1 MSQKQVVRRTS
12 TTNRRKNTDSDRS
25 DSGCF
30 EDVDVLQMAN
40 RPSQTPGSTP
50 TKSTTAQQDQLSEKT
65 EQEAGNDRSTGND
78 AFPNETP
85 STPDE
90 CAEDSE
96 FHAILERLAEVTK
109 NPGDL
114 YRLCFS
120 SRLSFCGLSLGGMEE
135 QVSPAQP
142 ELTSRENS
150 TDDTSEFVSEG
161 VLADATAQPAK
172 TGVTIPETGDEAAEH
187 RNCGDRKQCVEVL
200 SLLSSFVEK
209 AKEDPAVFNQS
220 GLGRSL
226 LGQLSS
232 LLTTLEE
239 AKKNPNFTSCLQS
252 EYPNDSSHSSQ
263 QLHASEGNRDSPI
276 AEQDSSS
283 DSVIDPARHS
293 SSGSTDDAAVSPPVF
308 EDVTESTSLITH
320 DNEESRATT
329 TNRGGEHVSCADVNN
344 DGEKTSAEKSGDHSG
359 DESGDVVTNGR
370 RAVTPYSWDYGDIWE
385 EELQRAQSTDTFPPG
400 RFGEPG
406 SNMPGDPLMPTFE
419 EIRDELFH
427 DAGFVVHEGRRGK
440 AVHKR
445 RSRSADARSSEPFR
459 SEPLWSECED
469 LPASHSPFVRTV
481 YQHGL
486 SHDSRL
492 TRSGSSLLSGGTS
505 MTINY
510 DRSYGRQVR
519 MYPESLHRPRSGQLD
534 DSSAFIVKEAVAGT
548 STFRGPKPWSMLKR
562 RPSGLRRRSSSP
574 ACSEPSFPNEFQ
586 RTRLDSHG
594 DSESSDSPNYVSAAS
609 SDCLTTDD
617 SSSLTSSH
625 YCGASSVQ
633 SSPTVSNRNSACFSD
648 TGSSDLNDLRRVVY
662 QDSSPELYPGDKY
675 PRDRYP
681 VGCGSGA
688 RERFFSHD
696 PIGQRMERSEGS
708 LDQRFGRMGRA
719 SRAFSEPGDSRL
731 NMVGKSH
738 LRKAYQRAENY
749 RGNDPSALRN
759 LQHNAVRKWS
769 RERAAS
775 PLIVRSD
782 SDLNHLAR
790 VQFIGDSYSRS
801 NISKNLRH
809 SREASRS
816 PSPSPTHTRVLSC
829 EILQNDKRDVYTKVN
844 LSRSVHDEER
854 AIDQSPSPL
863 LGRDGTRRSWHG
875 HSPQR
880 GFSRAPHASGNP
892 APRRI
897 QSERCG
903 GYAAGL
909 VDRRR
914 QLFRPKKLEADDQ
927 AIHAT
932 LVEVKNLRTNPMRS
946 YHSAGNFRS
955 SYDSDDSRH
964 WSEFRAPAIGSSLRG
979 DYPRQFPRNPLINR
993 NRRAEVLSERSG
1005 NGSFGNGRP
1014 RMRPDQASA
1023 TTAQTGSFEKGEM
1036 SSAYQRHEGF
1046 QHAKTLGGAP
1056 EKTIAKDR
1064 NSPVRNGNGS
1074 KSSSKEH
1081 ATHIV
1086 KETSFVGP
1094 STFTRYQSPSNP
1106 PSLSMMHR
1114 SKSFNEKDSPSRRRA
1129 QEAEAYRRRALGTS
1143 IGDACNNTSPDHPL
1157 ASESDSAVV
1166 RRPDRRRR
1174 YSEGASRSSGSGDAP
1189 LQAYVVD
1196 ESYCDPRRESIRE
1209 GTYSI
1214 SSAESARN
1222 GSKLARSRLET
1233 PAANEDKIDR
1243 MQDQVLNQNEENKP
1257 GECHLEEEREDG
1269 KKYEPGK
1276 HLLKNDVNMEN
1287 KHVDREDVEK
1297 MEVQSCNVQTVDLN
1311 STNKGDK
1318 DSGNTTPRSKD
1329 QDGSPVWRAKEESVI
1344 LHGVNVFIDYR
1355 SKKPMS
1361 VEYEVKDS
1369 RPELLSRMS
1378 KLGLS
1383 KKGKANMKQL
1393 SNVKPTTEPQ
1403 IQKVCV
1409 AGYHQPALVADVS
1422 TNSKENSEEFRRR
1435 RLSRKEKHVL
1445 DVSSVVHSY
1454 ERELKPC
1461 EGKYMLVTG
1470 RPYNP
1475 VNSLYIYTYMER

>member
-1 MSQKQVVRRTS
+1 M
-12 TTNRRKNTDSDRS
+12 
-25 DSGCF
+25 
-30 EDVDVLQMAN
+30 LQMAN
-40 RPSQTPGSTP
+40 RPSQTSGSMP
-50 TKSTTAQQDQLSEKT
+50 TKSATAQDGQLSEKT
-65 EQEAGNDRSTGND
+65 EQEVGNDRSTGND
-78 AFPNETP
+78 DFPNETP
-85 STPDE
+85 STSDE
-90 CAEDSE
+90 CAEDFE

-135 QVSPAQP
+135 QVSPAPP

-150 TDDTSEFVSEG
+150 TGDTSAFVSEG

-172 TGVTIPETGDEAAEH
+172 TGVTTRETGDEVAEH
-187 RNCGDRKQCVEVL
+187 RNCGNRKQCVELL

-239 AKKNPNFTSCLQS
+239 AKKNPNFTSCLQP
-252 EYPNDSSHSSQ
+252 EHPNHSSHSSQ
-263 QLHASEGNRDSPI
+263 QLHASEGNRDNPT

-283 DSVIDPARHS
+283 DSVKDPARHS
-293 SSGSTDDAAVSPPVF
+293 SSDSPDDAAVSPPVI
-308 EDVTESTSLITH
+308 EDVTVSSH
-320 DNEESRATT
+320 DNEESPAPT
-329 TNRGGEHVSCADVNN
+329 TNRDGEHVSYAVVN
-344 DGEKTSAEKSGDHSG
+344 DGEKSSAEKSGDQSG

-385 EELQRAQSTDTFPPG
+385 KELQRAQSTDTFQPG

-427 DAGFVVHEGRRGK
+427 DAGFVLHEGRHGK
-440 AVHKR
+440 AGHKR
-445 RSRSADARSSEPFR
+445 RSRSADARSSEPFP

-505 MTINY
+505 MTINL

-534 DSSAFIVKEAVAGT
+534 DSSAFIVKEAVTGT

-662 QDSSPELYPGDKY
+662 QDSSPELYPGGKY
-675 PRDRYP
+675 PRDKYP

-696 PIGQRMERSEGS
+696 PVGQRMERSEGS
-708 LDQRFGRMGRA
+708 LDQRFGRIGRT
-719 SRAFSEPGDSRL
+719 SRTFSEPGDSRL

-738 LRKAYQRAENY
+738 LRKVYQRAENY
-749 RGNDPSALRN
+749 RGSDPSALRN

-769 RERAAS
+769 RERAVS

-816 PSPSPTHTRVLSC
+816 PSPSPTHSRVLSC

-854 AIDQSPSPL
+854 AIDQTPNPL
-863 LGRDGTRRSWHG
+863 LGHDGTRRSWHG

-880 GFSRAPHASGNP
+880 GFSRGPHASGNP

-903 GYAAGL
+903 YTAGL

-914 QLFRPKKLEADDQ
+914 QLFRPKKSDAEDQ

-932 LVEVKNLRTNPMRS
+932 LVEVKNLRASPMRS

-964 WSEFRAPAIGSSLRG
+964 WSEFRAPAIGSSLHCA
-979 DYPRQFPRNPLINR
+979 RQFPRNPLINR
-993 NRRAEVLSERSG
+993 NRRTEVLSERSG
-1005 NGSFGNGRP
+1005 NCSFGNGRP

-1023 TTAQTGSFEKGEM
+1023 TTAQTDSFEKKDM
-1036 SSAYQRHEGF
+1036 SAACQRHEGF

-1056 EKTIAKDR
+1056 EETIAKDR
-1064 NSPVRNGNGS
+1064 YSPVRNGNGS

-1106 PSLSMMHR
+1106 RSLRMHR

-1143 IGDACNNTSPDHPL
+1143 VGDACDKTSPDLPL
-1157 ASESDSAVV
+1157 ASESDCTVV
-1166 RRPDRRRR
+1166 RRLDRRRR

-1222 GSKLARSRLET
+1222 GSKSERSRLET
-1233 PAANEDKIDR
+1233 PAANEDKKDR
-1243 MQDQVLNQNEENKP
+1243 MQAQVLNQNEENKP
-1257 GECHLEEEREDG
+1257 GEYHLEEEREDG
-1269 KKYEPGK
+1269 KKDEPGK
-1276 HLLKNDVNMEN
+1276 HLLNVDMER

-1297 MEVQSCNVQTVDLN
+1297 MEVQSCNVQTVELN
-1311 STNKGDK
+1311 STNKGE
-1318 DSGNTTPRSKD
+1318 DSENTTARSKN

-1361 VEYEVKDS
+1361 VEYEVKNA
-1369 RPELLSRMS
+1369 RPELLSRMP

-1422 TNSKENSEEFRRR
+1422 TNSKDNTEEFRRR

-1445 DVSSVVHSY
+1445 DVSNVVQAY
-1454 ERELKPC
+1454 ESELKPC
-1461 EGKYMLVTG
+1461 EGNYMLVTD
-1470 RPYNP
+1470 RTIQCTL
-1475 VNSLYIYTYMER
+1475 SLYTQIWNANYSDQPAKK